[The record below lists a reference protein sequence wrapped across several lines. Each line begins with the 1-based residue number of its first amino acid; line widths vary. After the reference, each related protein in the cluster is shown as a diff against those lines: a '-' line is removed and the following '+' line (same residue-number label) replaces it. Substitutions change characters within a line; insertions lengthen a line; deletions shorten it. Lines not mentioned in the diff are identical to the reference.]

1 MHNHNLGL
9 NEAQFEPEQEQK
21 LRTAQFH
28 IQYIPIQVVKLQH
41 KYKNKD
47 HFKFRFQICSQH
59 LKVNRKIFTP
69 RPLSLRYKIFTFRN
83 SFF

>member
-1 MHNHNLGL
+1 MSGPLGPHCSDNLCRYQMYNLYLGL
-9 NEAQFEPEQEQK
+9 NEAQFEPEQETK

-47 HFKFRFQICSQH
+47 HFNEI
-59 LKVNRKIFTP
+59 
-69 RPLSLRYKIFTFRN
+69 RPDYSCDPSTK
-83 SFF
+83 

>member
-1 MHNHNLGL
+1 MYNHYLGL

-41 KYKNKD
+41 RYKNKD
-47 HFKFRFQICSQH
+47 HFNEI
-59 LKVNRKIFTP
+59 
-69 RPLSLRYKIFTFRN
+69 RPDYSCDPSTK
-83 SFF
+83 